1 MLNLLLEFLYSQNL
15 PRGQNGRGLRLHV
28 HFQMVQTEQAAQQSS
43 PGGHWE
49 RYQSVDTLFS
59 SSLHMFPFSFQCSF
73 VCPQPHTHSS
83 GISIASRSETGMAKC
98 EGCLGY
104 S

>member
-1 MLNLLLEFLYSQNL
+1 MDADLDYMFIFKWFRQNKQLNNPVPVGTGNVIRVLTRYFPLLSIC
-15 PRGQNGRGLRLHV
+15 
-28 HFQMVQTEQAAQQSS
+28 
-43 PGGHWE
+43 
-49 RYQSVDTLFS
+49 
-59 SSLHMFPFSFQCSF
+59 SLFSFQCSF